1 MKIIATTQKASQHS
15 QHKDPIA
22 GFPKVV
28 AGGRIIRIDSS
39 KPYLERMVT
48 GHDSNASSNLT
59 KESKSKDLAVLA
71 TITANLNAG
80 IKFVDRQET
89 SLAKIGGK
97 LSEMAL
103 CLNKVNSPTSSHEDR
118 VTTQKKFESAK
129 ESLFRE
135 SISSFD
141 QSALF
146 SNGPSKPLT
155 IAVPNRGEW
164 EGLSI
169 DRSDLGQPGIST
181 VMKGR
186 VYGEGSG
193 FHLDHDSIKRA
204 FSEWRSLCTD
214 NRLNWGMLADRLHGI
229 SSIYKKICD
238 GGSWQLPAF
247 PLDPKQGPLRR
258 PHRNN

>member
-1 MKIIATTQKASQHS
+1 
-15 QHKDPIA
+15 
-22 GFPKVV
+22 
-28 AGGRIIRIDSS
+28 
-39 KPYLERMVT
+39 
-48 GHDSNASSNLT
+48 
-59 KESKSKDLAVLA
+59 
-71 TITANLNAG
+71 
-80 IKFVDRQET
+80 
-89 SLAKIGGK
+89 
-97 LSEMAL
+97 MAL

-169 DRSDLGQPGIST
+169 DRSDLGQPGINT
-181 VMKGR
+181 VMKGK
-186 VYGEGSG
+186 VYGEGPG
-193 FHLDHDSIKRA
+193 FYLDHDSIKRA

-214 NRLNWGMLADRLHGI
+214 NRLNWGMLVDRLHGI
-229 SSIYKKICD
+229 SSIYQKISD
-238 GGSWQLPAF
+238 GGGWQLPAF
-247 PLDPKQGPLRR
+247 PLDPKQGPLRD
-258 PHRNN
+258 PIGTIEYPLFKNEKNNLCEKTSAYR